1 MSNEWRF
8 PAPFERQPYNPDGL
22 FNNPAQ
28 TLPLPTPTAP
38 PVGVWI
44 GAREPLTWI
53 DNGAGEYVATWGTPI
68 FDLRPALRGLVER
81 SQNPAAQGAT
91 PVWVASGIGAGGRLY
106 VQINDLLSNVGV
118 SQVAGVEVYAQEFC
132 AIADVGTLDSV
143 TPNTNITL
151 NIIGGSSFESIGVL
165 LNRPLALHSF
175 ISSVVYSCGKARTV
189 TNVCNAHSCSSSRSA
204 DT

>member
-8 PAPFERQPYNPDGL
+8 PAPYERQPYNPDGL

-53 DNGAGEYVATWGTPI
+53 DNGAGEFVATWGTPI
-68 FDLRPALRGLVER
+68 FDLRPSLRGLVER

-91 PVWVASGIGAGGRLY
+91 PVWVASGVGAGGRLY
-106 VQINDLLSNVGV
+106 IQINDLLNNVGV
-118 SQVAGVEVYAQEFC
+118 SQVAGIEIYAQEFC

-151 NIIGGSSFESIGVL
+151 NIIGGSSFG
-165 LNRPLALHSF
+165 
-175 ISSVVYSCGKARTV
+175 
-189 TNVCNAHSCSSSRSA
+189 SA
-204 DT
+204 IAPFTPRGEGYPVRYWQVRLEFRRKTSYGTPFPFRVQGAYY